1 MDFPV
6 HVSEYLGMNTVIAM
20 IAIIHVMISHGAAV
34 GGGTL
39 VAYLEYQAIKTQND
53 DLDRFAQRMLRV
65 FVIVT
70 TTVGA
75 LTGVGIWISTTVAQ
89 PASIGFLLRVFFW
102 AWFVEWLVFITEI
115 VLLFIYYFSW
125 KRLSEPGKAN
135 HAKLGRYYAAASFGT
150 LVLIVGVLSAM
161 LTPGDWLQT
170 GSFFD
175 ATFNPTMLPSLF
187 FRLFLATTLAGIYSL
202 ILFRIFGPAQ
212 QEGQQRIIPLLSRW
226 LLVSAVLMIAALIWY
241 LAKIPAAATAL
252 LIWGVGFK
260 SAAMFWGINLAMM
273 LTVLLLAA
281 YLWRKP
287 PQQVSWLVVAV
298 IFASGMFFT
307 FEMEMARESARKPFV
322 IHNYMYANG
331 IRLQD
336 SAIINQKGI
345 LATARWSR
353 VKEVTADNR
362 LEAGRE
368 VYVMECSVCHTVDG
382 VNARRDMKKIT
393 AGWSRTAIDG
403 YVANLNSFR
412 SFMPPFFG
420 LEKERQALTDWI
432 YSLRGEKP

>member
-1 MDFPV
+1 
-6 HVSEYLGMNTVIAM
+6 
-20 IAIIHVMISHGAAV
+20 
-34 GGGTL
+34 
-39 VAYLEYQAIKTQND
+39 
-53 DLDRFAQRMLRV
+53 
-65 FVIVT
+65 
-70 TTVGA
+70 
-75 LTGVGIWISTTVAQ
+75 
-89 PASIGFLLRVFFW
+89 
-102 AWFVEWLVFITEI
+102 
-115 VLLFIYYFSW
+115 
-125 KRLSEPGKAN
+125 
-135 HAKLGRYYAAASFGT
+135 
-150 LVLIVGVLSAM
+150 
-161 LTPGDWLQT
+161 
-170 GSFFD
+170 
-175 ATFNPTMLPSLF
+175 
-187 FRLFLATTLAGIYSL
+187 
-202 ILFRIFGPAQ
+202 
-212 QEGQQRIIPLLSRW
+212 
-226 LLVSAVLMIAALIWY
+226 
-241 LAKIPAAATAL
+241 
-252 LIWGVGFK
+252 
-260 SAAMFWGINLAMM
+260 
-273 LTVLLLAA
+273 
-281 YLWRKP
+281 
-287 PQQVSWLVVAV
+287 
-298 IFASGMFFT
+298 MFFT

>member
-39 VAYLEYQAIKTQND
+39 VAYLEYKAIKTQND
-53 DLDRFAQRMLRV
+53 ELDRFAQRMLRV

-161 LTPGDWLQT
+161 LTPGDWLTT

-187 FRLFLATTLAGIYSL
+187 FRLFLATSLAGIYSL
-202 ILFRIFGPAQ
+202 ILFRIFGPEQ
-212 QEGQQRIIPLLSRW
+212 QEGQQRIIHLQGHKCCVNR
-226 LLVSAVLMIAALIWY
+226 
-241 LAKIPAAATAL
+241 
-252 LIWGVGFK
+252 
-260 SAAMFWGINLAMM
+260 
-273 LTVLLLAA
+273 A
-281 YLWRKP
+281 YLKK
-287 PQQVSWLVVAV
+287 S
-298 IFASGMFFT
+298 F
-307 FEMEMARESARKPFV
+307 KPFYATV
-322 IHNYMYANG
+322 IILIILVEHSFKKGCTLVMKLPGLSLPWHWFAHRNLYM
-331 IRLQD
+331 
-336 SAIINQKGI
+336 I
-345 LATARWSR
+345 L
-353 VKEVTADNR
+353 
-362 LEAGRE
+362 
-368 VYVMECSVCHTVDG
+368 
-382 VNARRDMKKIT
+382 
-393 AGWSRTAIDG
+393 
-403 YVANLNSFR
+403 
-412 SFMPPFFG
+412 
-420 LEKERQALTDWI
+420 
-432 YSLRGEKP
+432 KPVL

>member
-6 HVSEYLGMNTVIAM
+6 HVSEYLGMNTVIAI
-20 IAIIHVMISHGAAV
+20 IAIVHVMISHGAAV

-39 VAYLEYQAIKTQND
+39 VAYLEYRAIQSHND

-125 KRLSEPGKAN
+125 KRLNEPGKAG
-135 HAKLGRYYAAASFGT
+135 HAKLGRYYAVASFGT
-150 LVLIVGVLSAM
+150 LCLIVGVLSVM

-187 FRLFLATTLAGIYSL
+187 FRLFLATSLAGAYSFVL
-202 ILFRIFGPAQ
+202 LRMLGSCG

-226 LLVSAVLMIAALIWY
+226 LLVSATLMIAALIWY
-241 LAKIPAAATAL
+241 LAKLPAAATAL
-252 LIWGVGFK
+252 LIWGTGFK
-260 SAAMFWGINLAMM
+260 SAAVFWGINLAMISS
-273 LTVLLLAA
+273 VLLLAA
-281 YLWRKP
+281 YLWQKRP
-287 PQQVSWLVVAV
+287 SQVHWAIISV
-298 IFASGMFFT
+298 IFISGLFFT
-307 FEMEMARESARKPFV
+307 FEMEMARESARKPYV

-331 IRLQD
+331 IRVAD
-336 SAIINQKGI
+336 SAAINQKGI
-345 LATARWSR
+345 LASARWSR
-353 VKEVTADNR
+353 VKEVTTDNQ
-362 LEAGRE
+362 LAAGRE

-382 VNARRDMKKIT
+382 VNTRRDMKKIT
-393 AGWSRTAIDG
+393 AGWSRVAIDG
-403 YVANLNSFR
+403 YIANLNSFR

-420 LEKERQALTDWI
+420 TEKERQALTDWI